1 MNGPVLERGDARDEV
16 VVNGC
21 TAPSEGGM
29 EGGGG
34 GLCLCVCVS
43 VIQAVRRTQH
53 PSLMSPC
60 LMWF

>member
-34 GLCLCVCVS
+34 GGLCVCVCDTS
-43 VIQAVRRTQH
+43 
-53 PSLMSPC
+53 C
-60 LMWF
+60 

>member
-1 MNGPVLERGDARDEV
+1 MNSHVFERGDAQDEV

-29 EGGGG
+29 KGG
-34 GLCLCVCVS
+34 GLYVCVCGS

-53 PSLMSPC
+53 LSLMSPC